1 VIAEKT
7 AKKILWATR
16 CVTPGMHRVDVDVLL
31 SDETDYEGSIDN
43 DDDLSSDDDPDARKL
58 DSDVRCSVFPSS
70 VAFLHCPIIIG
81 RRLTVENVRPLCDVD
96 SWFF

>member
-1 VIAEKT
+1 
-7 AKKILWATR
+7 
-16 CVTPGMHRVDVDVLL
+16 MHRVDVDVLL

-70 VAFLHCPIIIG
+70 VAFFALSDNYRQTFNGGKCSP
-81 RRLTVENVRPLCDVD
+81 VV
-96 SWFF
+96 